1 MPLLR
6 RLAALLLLPVV
17 LLPVACA
24 PRADAP
30 PATSGTAFDNGL
42 WFDGEGFVP
51 GTWYAVDG
59 TLTRT
64 APTVITQRIDLQ
76 GGHALPPFAEAHN
89 HNLQNAWGVGQA
101 HARYRDH
108 GVMYAAMLCG
118 NGESA
123 QTAREALGPAP
134 GMDVLF
140 ASACISSSDGHPLRM
155 ARTQPD
161 GTLAPVEDIHDIGY
175 IVMDTVA
182 DVARKW
188 PLVRA
193 AQPDLVKAILVHSE
207 RPEHRHNP
215 DMHGINGL
223 APEVLAPLVRR
234 AHAEGLRVVAHTESA
249 ADFRTAVEAGVDWIG
264 HLPGYRLWDG
274 MDEADYRLDD
284 ASIWLAAE
292 QGIAVV
298 ATANLAEFSARGDA
312 AALARAQALQKD
324 NLTRLIDAGVV
335 IAIGSDRYD
344 ATSLVEYDYLRGL
357 GVMSDAALLR
367 AMVEHTPRLLF
378 PERRIGRIADGYE
391 AHVLVL
397 DGNPLVDP
405 DAMRRIRHR
414 VRHGRVMDEPR
425 PSASL

>member
-6 RLAALLLLPVV
+6 RLALLSLLPAALLSIG
-17 LLPVACA
+17 CT

-30 PATSGTAFDNGL
+30 PPTTGTAFDNGL

-59 TLTRT
+59 RLTRT
-64 APTVITQRIDLQ
+64 APAVVAQRVDLQ

-89 HNLQNAWGVGQA
+89 HNLQNAWGVGQS
-101 HARYRDH
+101 HARYREH

-123 QTAREALGPAP
+123 QAAREALGPAP
-134 GMDVLF
+134 GVDVLF

-161 GTLAPVEDIHDIGY
+161 GTLVPVETIHDRGY

-182 DVARKW
+182 DVDRKW

-193 AQPDLVKAILVHSE
+193 ARPDLVKAILVHGE
-207 RPEHRHNP
+207 RPEHRDNP

-223 APEVLAPLVRR
+223 LPEVLAPLVRR
-234 AHAEGLRVVAHTESA
+234 AHGEGLRVVAHTESA

-264 HLPGYRLWDG
+264 HLPGYRFWNG
-274 MDEADYRLDD
+274 MDESDYRLDD
-284 ASIWLAAE
+284 ASIRLAAE
-292 QGIAVV
+292 KGIAVV

-312 AALARAQALQKD
+312 EALARVQALQKD
-324 NLTRLIDAGVV
+324 NLSRLIDAGVV

-344 ATSLVEYDYLRGL
+344 ATSLVEFDYLREL

-367 AMVEHTPRLLF
+367 AMVEDTPRLLY
-378 PERRIGRIADGYE
+378 PERRIGRIADGHE
-391 AHVLVL
+391 ANFLVL
-397 DGNPLVDP
+397 DGNPLADAG
-405 DAMRRIRHR
+405 AMRRIRHR
-414 VRHGRVMDEPR
+414 VRDGRMVD
-425 PSASL
+425 

>member
-6 RLAALLLLPVV
+6 RLALLSLFSTALLTIG
-17 LLPVACA
+17 CA
-24 PRADAP
+24 PRTDAP
-30 PATSGTAFDNGL
+30 PATSGTAFENGL

-59 TLTRT
+59 RLTRT
-64 APTVITQRIDLQ
+64 APSVIGQRVDLQ

-101 HARYRDH
+101 HARYREH

-123 QTAREALGPAP
+123 QAAREALGPDP
-134 GMDVLF
+134 GVDVLF

-161 GTLAPVEDIHDIGY
+161 GTLAPVEDIHDTSY

-193 AQPDLVKAILVHSE
+193 AQPDLVKAILVHGE
-207 RPEHRHNP
+207 RPEHRDNP

-234 AHAEGLRVVAHTESA
+234 AHSEGLRVVAHTESA
-249 ADFRTAVEAGVDWIG
+249 ADFRTAVEAAVDWIG
-264 HLPGYRLWDG
+264 HLPGYRIWDG

-284 ASIWLAAE
+284 ASIALAAE
-292 QGIAVV
+292 RGIAVV
-298 ATANLAEFSARGDA
+298 ATANLAEGAARGNA
-312 AALARAQALQKD
+312 AKLARVQALQKD
-324 NLTRLIDAGVV
+324 NLSRLIDAGVV

-344 ATSLVEYDYLRGL
+344 ATSLVEFDYLRGL

-378 PERRIGRIADGYE
+378 PDRRIGRIADGDE
-391 AHVLVL
+391 ASFLVL
-397 DGNPLVDP
+397 DGNPLTDA

-414 VRHGRVMDEPR
+414 VRDGHVVDQ
-425 PSASL
+425 PS

>member
-1 MPLLR
+1 MLLLR
-6 RLAALLLLPVV
+6 RLALLSLLPAALLSIG
-17 LLPVACA
+17 CA

-30 PATSGTAFDNGL
+30 PPTSGTAFDNGL
-42 WFDGEGFVP
+42 WFDGERFVP
-51 GTWYAVDG
+51 ATWYAVDG
-59 TLTRT
+59 RLTRT
-64 APTVITQRIDLQ
+64 APAVVERRIDLQ

-101 HARYRDH
+101 HARYREH

-123 QTAREALGPAP
+123 QAAREALGPAP
-134 GMDVLF
+134 GIDVLF

-161 GTLAPVEDIHDIGY
+161 GTLAPVEEVHDKGY

-193 AQPDLVKAILVHSE
+193 AQPDLVKAVVVHGE
-207 RPEHRHNP
+207 RPEHRGNP

-223 APEVLAPLVRR
+223 PPEVLAPLVRR
-234 AHAEGLRVVAHTESA
+234 AHEDGLRVVAHTESA
-249 ADFRTAVEAGVDWIG
+249 ADFRAAVEAGVDWIG
-264 HLPGYRLWDG
+264 HLPGYRFWKG

-284 ASIWLAAE
+284 ASIALAA
-292 QGIAVV
+292 QRGIAVI

-312 AALARAQALQKD
+312 ARLARVQALQKD
-324 NLTRLIDAGVV
+324 NLSRLIKAGVV
-335 IAIGSDRYD
+335 IAIGSDRFD
-344 ATSLVEYDYLRGL
+344 ATSLVEFDYLRAL
-357 GVMSDAALLR
+357 GVMDDAALLR

-391 AHVLVL
+391 ANFLVL
-397 DGNPLVDP
+397 DANPLVDAA
-405 DAMRRIRHR
+405 AMRRIRHR
-414 VRHGRVMDEPR
+414 VRDGRVVDP
-425 PSASL
+425 AS